1 MDNVVT
7 TLATVPAVIA
17 LVTLAKDLGLP
28 SRLSPVLAVVLGV
41 ALQLFDLTASGV
53 FVDYPTAMQAVAT
66 GLILGLSAS
75 GLYDGAKLVGSRRP
89 ASPEETTARKVNDQP
104 HTLF

>member
-1 MDNVVT
+1 MELIT

-28 SRLSPVLAVVLGV
+28 SRLSPLLAVVLGV
-41 ALQLFDLTASGV
+41 ALTLIDGLARGQVFDLPGV
-53 FVDYPTAMQAVAT
+53 LAVGGT

-75 GLYDGAKLVGSRRP
+75 GLYDGAKAVGSKKREEEYI
-89 ASPEETTARKVNDQP
+89 PEHAAPEADTI
-104 HTLF
+104 